1 MHEVIVPVC
10 PLLVLAWSSESP
22 RGQWRTGKNGEN
34 WMQNHLW
41 CPNDPR
47 GERIDDDGGD
57 DDASLGTGSV
67 ESGLISL
74 FLSCAWVKL
83 SVAVM

>member
-1 MHEVIVPVC
+1 MSIDELLVDVCKCVWKNAGEMSAAVRFVWLTDIVHEVIVPVC

-41 CPNDPR
+41 YPNDPR
-47 GERIDDDGGD
+47 G
-57 DDASLGTGSV
+57 
-67 ESGLISL
+67 
-74 FLSCAWVKL
+74 
-83 SVAVM
+83 